1 MHGGPMSKNGNKNV
15 KPNAQKDSK
24 PAINWSQVLFAG
36 FALLIVVSM
45 ILSAFM

>member
-1 MHGGPMSKNGNKNV
+1 MSKNGNKNANV
-15 KPNAQKDSK
+15 KKNSM
-24 PAINWSQVLFAG
+24 NWQQILFAG